1 MYTNVRMK
9 LNARKRERQ
18 SVPNTI
24 KVKSSNPARNEVY
37 TIQLYLIKYVNNN
50 LWQIRDF
57 SPGILVSSTN
67 ENEHHNIHVT

>member
-24 KVKSSNPARNEVY
+24 KVMSSNPARNEVY
-37 TIQLYLIKYVNNN
+37 TIQLYLIKYVCNYPGLMDNV
-50 LWQIRDF
+50 F
-57 SPGILVSSTN
+57 SS
-67 ENEHHNIHVT
+67 HF